1 MDLSGIFRQILIAHS
16 HNSNFPPAW
25 LSVPAAAH
33 YSGLSRTV
41 LYRHIDA
48 ENLVTSTVML
58 PGKRRGRRLIQRESL
73 DRLIEGGIGLSS
85 CDNTRSSKRRPRAR

>member
-1 MDLSGIFRQILIAHS
+1 MITRT
-16 HNSNFPPAW
+16 SNWDFPPAW
-25 LSVPAAAH
+25 LSVPAAVH

-48 ENLVTSTVML
+48 DNLVTSTVML

-73 DRLIEGGIGLSS
+73 DRLIESGIGLSS
-85 CDNTRSSKRRPRAR
+85 CDNTRPAPRRRRAR